1 MNLEE
6 SDVFKEE
13 LEKNNRNKRNV
24 LISIIFCGILMIL
37 LIVLIRII
45 VYQDSI
51 TQKFYIDDRQIS
63 VSNTFYIEKDGQIYL
78 NVKELGTILG
88 YSYTKGVYGAYNE
101 DNDSCYLANNVEILA
116 LSAGTNKYTKH
127 IGVVGVPAVDNIPVR
142 TKNPNGYSESFTA
155 EHPIIYENDI
165 IYIPATEV
173 MNMLNMRISWSDYRI
188 RMYSL
193 IYAKKQAE
201 QVVAKVGLAEM
212 SGTYENLRAINYGY
226 IIVGD
231 STTPGQPS
239 TSYGVISTD
248 GVELISK
255 KYDEITFIQNT
266 NEFYIT
272 AANGTVGLFDSK
284 GETIIAP
291 SSYEEIKLLDQANKL
306 YIVRKGREYG
316 VLNGTGKTLVYA
328 ENDKVGIDVT
338 PFKFETVENNALFFG
353 KCIPVEKDGKLGL
366 YNLEGEMVLA
376 SAYDG
381 FGYISRTGSGLS
393 GSEQSALLI
402 PSYVGIN
409 GIIVNY
415 NDKYGIYDV
424 NVGLTV
430 PTVFDKIYSITKGGE
445 TTYYAEYN
453 GEQMDLATYLR
464 SENLNTVDSTGRL
477 LSELQATD
485 VTETENEVETETTE
499 EVVEGQSE
507 DVEQE
512 PAA

>member
-6 SDVFKEE
+6 SDLFKEE

-37 LIVLIRII
+37 LIALIRII

-51 TQKFYIDDRQIS
+51 TQKFYLDDKQIS
-63 VSNTFYIEKDGQIYL
+63 VSKDFYLEKDGEVYL

-101 DNDSCYLANNVEILA
+101 DNDSCYLENNIEVLA

-127 IGVVGVPAVDNIPVR
+127 ISVVGAPAVDTIPVS
-142 TKNPNGYSESFTA
+142 TKNENGYSEDFVSDK
-155 EHPIIYENDI
+155 PIIFEKDM
-165 IYIPATEV
+165 IYIPKSAVTDMFNITLE
-173 MNMLNMRISWSDYRI
+173 WSQYRI
-188 RMYSL
+188 RFYTL
-193 IYAKKQAE
+193 VYAKKHAE
-201 QVVAKVGLAEM
+201 KVVGKTGFVEM
-212 SGTYENLRAINYGY
+212 NGTYENLRAINYGY

-239 TSYGVISTD
+239 TAYGVIGLD
-248 GVELISK
+248 GTEIISK

-272 AANGTVGLFDSK
+272 AANGKVGLFNNK

-291 SSYEEIKLLDQANKL
+291 STYEEIKLLDQANNL
-306 YIVRKGREYG
+306 YQVRKGKEYG
-316 VLNGTGKTLVYA
+316 VLDGTGKTLVHA
-328 ENDKVGIDVT
+328 ENDKVGIDIK
-338 PFKFETVENNALFFG
+338 PFTHEVVENAALFFG

-366 YNLEGEMVLA
+366 YNLDGEIVLD
-376 SAYDG
+376 SVYDG
-381 FGYISRTGSGLS
+381 FGYISRTGSGTS
-393 GSEQSALLI
+393 GSEQSVLLI

-409 GIIVNY
+409 GVVVNY

-445 TTYYAEYN
+445 VTYYAEYN
-453 GEQMDLATYLR
+453 GDEMNLADYLR

-485 VTETENEVETETTE
+485 VTETPEEQPVEETTE
-499 EVVEGQSE
+499 EI
-507 DVEQE
+507 EQE